1 MEDDR
6 HETSFLT
13 VAEAAE
19 RLGTTR
25 LRVREAVAL
34 SLLKA
39 RRDNEG
45 RLRVD
50 LPNDVALPKGKST
63 ELDPEAVLEFLF
75 DDIEELENEVVS
87 RDARIAT
94 LTALLA
100 RQDEAL
106 ERSDRILSEL
116 QIEKTRL
123 AEMLDRAFSHLDNA
137 TNREARLQDVSDRAM
152 ETLDQTLRAAE
163 AEAQKSAKLQDMLER
178 AILLAEQGDS
188 AHTVADRSLSLLEG
202 ALANAEAAQV
212 ASRRSDAMLER
223 SLQAAEEAQNRLSVT
238 NEQLTQREAE
248 LEKTLALSERAA
260 DLAQSNKQ
268 KRRKGFLRWLL
279 GV

>member
-6 HETSFLT
+6 HEKSFLT

-50 LPNDVALPKGKST
+50 LPNDAALPKGKSADL
-63 ELDPEAVLEFLF
+63 EPEAVLEFLF
-75 DDIEELENEVVS
+75 DDIEELENEVAA
-87 RDARIAT
+87 RDTQIAT

-106 ERSDRILSEL
+106 ERSDQILSDM
-116 QIEKTRL
+116 QIEKARL

-137 TNREARLQDVSDRAM
+137 TNRETRLQDVSDRAM
-152 ETLDQTLRAAE
+152 EALDQTVRAAE

-178 AILLAEQGDS
+178 AISLAEQGDS
-188 AHTVADRSLSLLEG
+188 AHSVADRSLNLLDG
-202 ALANAEAAQV
+202 ALANAEAAQD

-223 SLQAAEEAQNRLSVT
+223 SLQTAEEAQNRLSVT
-238 NEQLTQREAE
+238 NEQLTQREAA
-248 LEKTLALSERAA
+248 LEKTLELSERAA
-260 DLAQSNKQ
+260 ALAKSNTQ
-268 KRRKGFLRWLL
+268 KPRKGFLRWLL
-279 GV
+279 GI